1 MSARDSSI
9 SGFAETEMTSSF
21 VEKQRGGVIFWR
33 VTAALAVIVGA
44 VFFWCAAR
52 QMLEPELLRILLG
65 AYAGIGVF
73 FLLCAA
79 SGACRFSADE
89 QNRLPAMVTLE
100 LLEQAVVLT
109 NEHGSV
115 RYMNAAYRR
124 LSENRREGPDV
135 LLGYDEAAARIIY
148 RLNRSAR
155 QGREEQGEIH
165 LAGNFVYTVTVKPFR
180 LDGHAMRMW
189 TLSRQSKKQ
198 GVFVGDLQD
207 AVSHLDSAPAGF
219 AAWDG
224 QGRIGYLNAT
234 LAGWLGFDLATFT
247 PGEMML
253 GTLVGAENM
262 ARIHETLTHSAA
274 MPVVM
279 LELDFRHDGQQSRRL
294 RLYITR
300 AAEGGFFRAIILP
313 VDIRQPH
320 SVPDRTVQGGQ
331 DVVQFK
337 NYFDI
342 SPVAL
347 VVIDETCTVKRANMR
362 FRQLFNLNAGKE
374 EPQGLQDFLA
384 MLEQGSAE
392 RTELAIRQAL
402 ERDTG
407 QAIAVEAVLN
417 GEEERYVRFY
427 INTVRQGENDV
438 AAVVLS
444 VIETTEQRALEQ
456 HMEHSQKMQA
466 VGQLAG
472 GIAHDFNNVLTAIIM
487 SCDFLLGN
495 HRNSDPSHQDI
506 MNIKNSANRAAS
518 LVQQLLAFSR
528 RQTLRPEVLDLTERL
543 VDLRPLVT
551 KLVGHTNRLELE
563 HGRALWPVKADGTE
577 LGRVIMNLAANAR
590 DAMPAGGVLKIRT
603 ANIIEPESRKL
614 DYQNFTPGDYVL
626 IEVSDSGSGIAPG
639 ILAKIFDPFFTT
651 KEVGKGTGL
660 GLSTVYGIITQTG
673 GYIHCDSEPG
683 RGTCFSIYLPRYV
696 ENAQDRQESRLAQE
710 RREAEKQGINKPVDL
725 SGSATV
731 LLVEDEDAVR
741 MGGMKAL
748 QSRGYTVL
756 EAASGIEALEVIE
769 ENDGQIDIV
778 VSDVVMP
785 EMDGPTLFKEIKKR
799 YPDMKF
805 VFVSGY
811 ARDAFAGKL
820 PEDAQFAFLA
830 KPFSLKQLATT
841 VKEMLAESN
850 TISSAP
856 HENNHAAL

>member
-1 MSARDSSI
+1 MNAKDSSL
-9 SGFAETEMTSSF
+9 SGFAETELTSSF
-21 VEKQRGGVIFWR
+21 IEKQRAGVVFWR
-33 VTAALAVIVGA
+33 VIAALAVIISA
-44 VFFWCAAR
+44 IFAYCAAK
-52 QMLEPELLRILLG
+52 QLLEPELLLILLG

-73 FLLCAA
+73 FLLCTALG
-79 SGACRFSADE
+79 SCRFSADE
-89 QNRLPAMVTLE
+89 QNRLPALVTLE
-100 LLEQAVVLT
+100 MLEQAVVLT
-109 NEHGSV
+109 NEHGAV
-115 RYMNAAYRR
+115 DYMNAAYRR
-124 LSENRREGPDV
+124 LSENRRQSPDV
-135 LLGYDEAAARIIY
+135 LFGHDEAAARIIY
-148 RLNRSAR
+148 RLTRSAK
-155 QGREEQGEIH
+155 QGNEDQGEIH
-165 LAGNFVYTVTVKPFR
+165 LAGNFVYHVTVRPFR
-180 LDGHAMRMW
+180 LDGQIMRMW
-189 TLSRQSKKQ
+189 ALNKQSDKQ
-198 GVFVGDLQD
+198 GVLVGDLQD

-224 QGRIGYLNAT
+224 QERIGYLNAT
-234 LAGWLGFDLATFT
+234 LAGWLGFDLAAFT
-247 PGEMML
+247 PGDMVL
-253 GTLVGAENM
+253 STLVGTENT
-262 ARIHETLTHSAA
+262 ARIHDMLKNSAA
-274 MPVVM
+274 MAVVK
-279 LELDFRHDGQQSRRL
+279 LDLDFRQGGQPSRRL
-294 RLYITR
+294 RFYITQ
-300 AAEGGFFRAIILP
+300 AAEGGFFRAIVLP
-313 VDIRQPH
+313 VDVRQGH
-320 SVPDRTVQGGQ
+320 SVLDEIIQGGQ
-331 DVVQFK
+331 DILQFN

-347 VVIDETCTVKRANMR
+347 AVIDETCAIKRANMR
-362 FRQLFNLNAGKE
+362 FRQLFNLHMAE

-384 MLEQGSAE
+384 MLEPGSGE
-392 RTELAIRQAL
+392 RTGLAIRQAL
-402 ERDTG
+402 ECDTG
-407 QAIAVEAVLN
+407 QATVVEAVLN
-417 GEEERYVRFY
+417 GEEERYVRLY
-427 INTVRQGENDV
+427 INSVRQGEDGA

-506 MNIKNSANRAAS
+506 MNIKNNANRAAS

-563 HGRALWPVKADGTE
+563 HGRALWPVKADGAE

-590 DAMPAGGVLKIRT
+590 DAMSAGGVLKIRT
-603 ANIIEPESRKL
+603 ANISEPESRKL
-614 DYQNFTPGDYVL
+614 DYQKFTPGDYVL
-626 IEVSDSGSGIAPG
+626 IEVSDNGSGIAPA

-673 GYIHCDSEPG
+673 GYIHCDSAPG

-696 ENAQDRQESRLAQE
+696 ESERDRQESRLAQE
-710 RREAEKQGINKPVDL
+710 RREVEKQGASKSLDL

-741 MGGMKAL
+741 MGGVKAL

-756 EAASGIEALEVIE
+756 EAASGVEALDVIAD
-769 ENDGQIDIV
+769 NDGHIDIV

-785 EMDGPTLFKEIKKR
+785 EMDGPTLFMAIKKR
-799 YPDMKF
+799 YPEMKF

-841 VKEMLAESN
+841 VKEMLAEPDI
-850 TISSAP
+850 ISSSL
-856 HENNHAAL
+856 HENSHATL